1 MISEYENGMAEKFVK
16 RIKQR
21 LLYLNKNWL
30 AIVCGET
37 GSGKSYSAIS
47 LASKIGRVH
56 IVFTPIEFL
65 RLLNNPEKLQK
76 GDVIVFDEAGVGM
89 ASREWYS
96 VQNKLLGSVL
106 QTFRLLNCGVIFTTP
121 NLSFIDVQAR
131 KLFHNYFE
139 TSYIDYEEEE
149 AYLQVYDIQVN
160 SRFDKIYFKYP
171 RFQVGE
177 RPMRMSHIIMDK
189 PDPKTIEYYEAR
201 KKAYTDSLNRKALEE
216 LTGSKEKPKPQID
229 EKAILKDIIKR
240 KKEFVKE
247 YNQHKFIDRDLIR
260 GEYDISHA
268 ITDKLKKQAEKIIS
282 SKHTQKKGL

>member
-1 MISEYENGMAEKFVK
+1 MNSEYENGMAEQFVK
-16 RIKQR
+16 RIKRR

-65 RLLNNPEKLQK
+65 RLLNNPDKLQK

-131 KLFHNYFE
+131 KLFHNYLE

-171 RFQVGE
+171 KFQVGE
-177 RPMRMSHIIMDK
+177 RPMKMSHLIMNK

-201 KKAYTDSLNRKALEE
+201 KKDYTDGLNRKALEE
-216 LTGSKEKPKPQID
+216 LTGTKEKPKPQID
-229 EKAILKDIIKR
+229 EAYIIKDIIKR

-247 YNQHKFIDRDLIR
+247 YKQRKFIDGDLLKA
-260 GEYDISHA
+260 EYNLSHRMTA
-268 ITDKLKKQAEKIIS
+268 KLKKQAEKEVLS
-282 SKHTQKKGL
+282 